1 MKFDVISVF
10 PEFFRVLDLS
20 LVGKA
25 QESGL
30 ISIAA
35 HNLRDWTHD
44 VHRTVDDSPC
54 GGGAGMVMKP
64 DVWAEA
70 IDCVTMRNAEV
81 IGTEVDSAVLGGTI
95 VDTTTV
101 NDVSAGQMCDAE
113 VSGSEM
119 IGSAPFV
126 LALPTPSGPQLTQ
139 AMCTQ
144 LAQKTK
150 HIVIACGRYEG
161 IDARVAEYYRS
172 QPGVVVMEYSLGDYV
187 LNGGEVA
194 AVALIEAVS
203 RLLPGMVGNPESL
216 VEESHGEAGLLEYP
230 VYTRP
235 LDFRGIHVPSVLTSG
250 NHAAVAH
257 WRKEQAFARTALYRP
272 DMLLNLDTARLSK
285 KDLACA
291 AQYHFFAEKNPAG
304 ERRSEGFSFMRI
316 RKALPEDAA
325 MLSSLASRTFPDAA
339 PPSVTPE
346 DIQAFIFEHLQ
357 TKNFEALL
365 AEPDRHLLVV
375 AQLYDR
381 TMHPTD
387 QLAGYTWVDVP
398 EGDAIAGEE
407 DGAPVDFVTAD
418 GVSREGP
425 LMYLEKA
432 YVDRKWRGSGLF
444 KQMMKETVAMLR
456 EHLARRTPIPSAPY
470 LWLGVNGENRRAQR
484 AYSGCGFERSGR
496 RAFPVGDQINKD
508 ITMCLRVDMAQ

>member
-1 MKFDVISVF
+1 MQFDIISVF

-70 IDCVTMRNAEV
+70 IDCVTMRNV
-81 IGTEVDSAVLGGTI
+81 EVDSAVLGGTI
-95 VDTTTV
+95 VDATTDS
-101 NDVSAGQMCDAE
+101 DVPAGQMCNAE
-113 VSGSEM
+113 VGGSEM

-139 AMCTQ
+139 GMCTR
-144 LAQKTK
+144 LAQETK

-172 QPGVVVMEYSLGDYV
+172 QPGVAVMEYSLGDYV

-235 LDFRGIHVPSVLTSG
+235 LDFRGIRVPSVLTSG

-272 DMLLNLDTARLSK
+272 DMLFHVDTVRLSK
-285 KDLACA
+285 KEIACA
-291 AQYHFFAEKNPAG
+291 AQHHFFVQKNSAG
-304 ERRSEGFSFMRI
+304 GRNEGFTFIRI
-316 RKALPEDAA
+316 RRALPEDAA

-339 PPSVTPE
+339 PPSLACE
-346 DIQAFIFEHLQ
+346 DIQAFISENLQ
-357 TKNFEALL
+357 AKNFEELL
-365 AEPDRHLLVV
+365 AVPDKHMLVV
-375 AQLYDR
+375 AQLCDR
-381 TMHPTD
+381 AGAPTAE
-387 QLAGYTWVDVP
+387 LVGYTWVIVP
-398 EGDAIAGEE
+398 DGDQAAGEDE
-407 DGAPVDFVTAD
+407 GALVDFVTAD

-432 YVDRKWRGSGLF
+432 YVDREWRGSGLF
-444 KQMMKETVAMLR
+444 KQMMKETIAMLR
-456 EHLARRTPIPSAPY
+456 EHLARRTPIPPAPY
-470 LWLGVNGENRRAQR
+470 LWLGVNSENRRAQR
-484 AYSGCGFERSGR
+484 AYSSCGFERSGR
-496 RAFPVGDQINKD
+496 RTFPVGDQINKD

>member
-1 MKFDVISVF
+1 MQFDVISVF

-25 QESGL
+25 QKSGL
-30 ISIAA
+30 IGIAA
-35 HNLRDWTHD
+35 HDLREWTHD

-70 IDCVTMRNAEV
+70 IDCVTMRDAEADCSKYAH
-81 IGTEVDSAVLGGTI
+81 ECAHA
-95 VDTTTV
+95 
-101 NDVSAGQMCDAE
+101 SAGQMGDVQA
-113 VSGSEM
+113 GTSEM
-119 IGSAPFV
+119 IDSAPFV
-126 LALPTPSGPQLTQ
+126 LAIPTPSGPRLTQ

-144 LAQKTK
+144 LAQETE
-150 HIVIACGRYEG
+150 HIVISCGRYEG

-172 QPGVVVMEYSLGDYV
+172 QPGVTVMEYSLGDYV

-194 AVALIEAVS
+194 AIALIEAVS
-203 RLLPGMVGNPESL
+203 RLVPGMVGNPESL

-250 NHAAVAH
+250 NHAAVAL

-291 AQYHFFAEKNPAG
+291 AQHHFFAEKNPAG
-304 ERRSEGFSFMRI
+304 GRGSRSERLSFIRI
-316 RKALPEDAA
+316 RKALPEDAEA
-325 MLSSLASRTFPDAA
+325 MSALASRTFPDAA
-339 PPSVTPE
+339 PPSVAPE
-346 DIQAFIFEHLQ
+346 DIQAFISEHLQ

-375 AQLYDR
+375 AQLCDR
-381 TMHPTD
+381 AGAPTAE
-387 QLAGYTWVDVP
+387 LVGYTWVIVP
-398 EGDAIAGEE
+398 DGDQVAGEDE
-407 DGAPVDFVTAD
+407 GAPVDFVTAD
-418 GVSREGP
+418 GVPREGP

-432 YVDRKWRGSGLF
+432 YVDREWRGSGIF
-444 KQMMKETVAMLR
+444 EQMMKETLTFLR
-456 EHLARRTPIPSAPY
+456 AHLNRRTPIPVAPY
-470 LWLGVNGENRRAQR
+470 LWLGTNKENRRAQR
-484 AYSGCGFERSGR
+484 AYSRFGFERSGTR
-496 RAFPVGDQINKD
+496 TFSVGDQINKD
-508 ITMCLRVDMAQ
+508 VTMCLRVDMAQ